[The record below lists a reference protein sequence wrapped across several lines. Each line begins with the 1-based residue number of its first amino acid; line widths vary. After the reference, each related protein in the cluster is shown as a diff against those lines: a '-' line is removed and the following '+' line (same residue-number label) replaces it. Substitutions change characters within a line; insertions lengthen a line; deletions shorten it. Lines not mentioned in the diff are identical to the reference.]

1 MIPTWVRLAEL
12 AAAVLFILALKA
24 TVFAFFQDSA
34 RWAQWWGAG
43 STIDPRP
50 GGKVYVRYPNN
61 VEASGEVEE
70 VQAPDRIVYT
80 YGYVSGQP
88 VGPGQSRVTI
98 TLTSE
103 GGGTRLRLTH
113 AFAEAAA
120 RDHHHCIAIGRPVG
134 ALANL
139 GAALRAAGL
148 VEPDAHQQRAA
159 HQRHEDH
166 PALPAHDGGALVQ
179 ENRKLFVLSR
189 K

>member
-1 MIPTWVRLAEL
+1 MTLTHQLDRSI
-12 AAAVLFILALKA
+12 FILALKA

-120 RDHHHCIAIGRPVG
+120 RDQHVQGWRFQLSVFEIGR
-134 ALANL
+134 
-139 GAALRAAGL
+139 
-148 VEPDAHQQRAA
+148 AH
-159 HQRHEDH
+159 
-166 PALPAHDGGALVQ
+166 V
-179 ENRKLFVLSR
+179 
-189 K
+189 